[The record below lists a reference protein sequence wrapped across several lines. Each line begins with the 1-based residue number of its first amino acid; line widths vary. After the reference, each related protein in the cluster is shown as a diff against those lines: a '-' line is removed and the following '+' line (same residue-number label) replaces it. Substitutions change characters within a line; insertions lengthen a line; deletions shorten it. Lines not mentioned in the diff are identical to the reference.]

1 MQGRSKERK
10 QKNKKI
16 LDRQFNCTDDRK
28 SEPSTRG
35 DLLSL
40 FMNYHRVLSK
50 SNKWYIQTILSNQQC
65 NYCFPVVG
73 MLETLANRRLQN
85 QRSSLLP
92 STVIC
97 PIAI

>member
-35 DLLSL
+35 DL
-40 FMNYHRVLSK
+40 
-50 SNKWYIQTILSNQQC
+50 
-65 NYCFPVVG
+65 
-73 MLETLANRRLQN
+73 
-85 QRSSLLP
+85 
-92 STVIC
+92 
-97 PIAI
+97 